1 MNTHQITFLLADIA
15 LVIVLARLLG
25 TAARKLG
32 QPPVIGELVAGI
44 LLGPTLF
51 GSDVASVVFPEDVRP
66 FLAAIANLGVALF
79 MAMVGMEL
87 DHGLLRGRSRAAI
100 SVSVGSVVVP
110 FGLGVCLALYLARNH
125 TTSSGPGFLLFM
137 GVAISVTAFPVLAR
151 ILADQGLR
159 DTSEGGLALVSAAV
173 GDVLAWAALA
183 VVIAVASGTGET
195 GWTVLL
201 FLPYLAVML
210 WVVRPLLR
218 KVITPRTRL
227 GPGLFTAVFAGV
239 LISGAITEWLGL
251 HTIFGAFLFGAML
264 PQRHTGRLRD
274 ELAERLGSVNG
285 ALLLPVFF
293 VVAGLQVDLAGIGV
307 VGVGELAL
315 VLVVAVVGKFAG
327 AFLGARL
334 YRMSRWQSSVLAVL
348 MNTRGLTELIV
359 LSVGKQYGL
368 IDSRLYAILVVM
380 ALVTTAMT
388 GPLLRLLYRDRAPG
402 QGVESPQI
410 DSGDKAGR
418 PA

>member
-1 MNTHQITFLLADIA
+1 MSTHQITFLLADIA

-51 GSDVASVVFPEDVRP
+51 GAEFAAAVFPEDVRP

-87 DHGLLRGRSRAAI
+87 DHGLLRGRSKAAI
-100 SVSVGSVVVP
+100 SVSVCSVVLP
-110 FGLGVCLALYLARNH
+110 FGLGVCLALYLARHH

-151 ILADQGLR
+151 ILTDHGLR
-159 DTSEGGLALVSAAV
+159 DTPEGGLALVSAAV
-173 GDVLAWAALA
+173 GDVLAWSALA

-201 FLPYLAVML
+201 FLPYLATML

-218 KVITPRTRL
+218 KLITPRTRL

-239 LISGAITEWLGL
+239 LISGAVTEWLGL

-264 PQRHTGRLRD
+264 PQRHTTRLRED
-274 ELAERLGSVNG
+274 LSDRLGSVNG
-285 ALLLPVFF
+285 TLLLPVFF
-293 VVAGLQVDLAGIGV
+293 VVAGLQVDLTTIGLL
-307 VGVGELAL
+307 GLGDLTL
-315 VLVVAVVGKFAG
+315 VLAVAITGKFAG
-327 AFLGARL
+327 AYLGARL
-334 YRMSRWQSSVLAVL
+334 YRLSGWQSSVLAVL

-359 LSVGKQYGL
+359 LSVGRQYNL
-368 IDSRLYAILVVM
+368 IDANLYTILVLM
-380 ALVTTAMT
+380 ALTTTAMT
-388 GPLLRLLYRDRAPG
+388 GPLLHLLYRRDRT
-402 QGVESPQI
+402 
-410 DSGDKAGR
+410 
-418 PA
+418 PAHLPTPNAR